1 MPDFLFLM
9 HSDAT
14 APEVAADW
22 DAYLAALGAGGR
34 LRGGSTI
41 SGGRCYRAMGAPAP
55 LTAGLTGFVRIV
67 ADDLAHAATLL
78 PGNPVYAAGGT
89 VEIRELPI
97 DD

>member
-9 HSDAT
+9 HGDAT
-14 APEVAADW
+14 APEVSGDW
-22 DAYLAALGAGGR
+22 DAYLARLGAGGY
-34 LRGGSTI
+34 LRGGSAV
-41 SGGRCYRAMGAPAP
+41 GDGRCYRTKGAPAS
-55 LTAGLTGFVRIV
+55 LTVGLTGFVRVV

-89 VEIRELPI
+89 VEIRELPV